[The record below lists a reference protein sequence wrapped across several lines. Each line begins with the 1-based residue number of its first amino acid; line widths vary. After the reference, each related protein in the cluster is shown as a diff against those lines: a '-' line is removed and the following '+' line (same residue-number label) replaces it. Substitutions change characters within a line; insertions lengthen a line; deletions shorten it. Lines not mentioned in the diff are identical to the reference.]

1 MTTLLFR
8 TESHH
13 PLPAYQTQQAAGMDV
28 QAFLAEPLV
37 LEPLDRAIVPT
48 GLYVQ
53 IPEGYE
59 LQVRA
64 RSGMAYRHGIT
75 TANGIGTIDSDYR
88 GEIGVILV
96 NLSKESY
103 TIHDGDR
110 IAQLVLS
117 KVEKAKIESV
127 SVLDGTKRAD
137 GGFGHSGY

>member
-1 MTTLLFR
+1 M
-8 TESHH
+8 
-13 PLPAYQTQQAAGMDV
+13 PAYQTQQAAGMDV

-127 SVLDGTKRAD
+127 SVLVDTERAD

>member
-1 MTTLLFR
+1 
-8 TESHH
+8 
-13 PLPAYQTQQAAGMDV
+13 MDV

-127 SVLDGTKRAD
+127 SVLDVTERAD

>member
-1 MTTLLFR
+1 M
-8 TESHH
+8 
-13 PLPAYQTQQAAGMDV
+13 PAYQTQQAAGMDV

-127 SVLDGTKRAD
+127 SVLDGTERAD